1 MPYTQVT
8 DRVWQCNDCGAHAGS
23 PRDVKHHG
31 TCKPG
36 ESKKW
41 EEIYENANAWI
52 DCNWFEVIDCNE
64 DTQEIYH
71 AVCTKPSPCW
81 PNCKSCTD
89 REAYMD
95 TVAQVQEADM
105 LGAVVPPVLMR
116 SKSAVLMPSDVEVL
130 TGSVNRTVRIDRAED
145 AEVKRLYH
153 IYKSL

>member
-8 DRVWQCNDCGAHAGS
+8 ERVWQCNDCGAHAGS

-52 DCNWFEVIDCNE
+52 DCNWFEVIDCDE
-64 DTQEIYH
+64 DTQKIYH
-71 AVCTKPSPCW
+71 AVCSMPSTCW
-81 PNCKSCTD
+81 PNCASCTD
-89 REAYMD
+89 RKAYKD
-95 TVAQVQEADM
+95 VVAEVQEADA
-105 LGAVVPPVLMR
+105 LGVCTPTVLMR
-116 SKSAVLMPSDVEVL
+116 SNSAVLMPSDVEIL
-130 TGSVNRTVRIDRAED
+130 IGSINRRVRINPDED

-153 IYKSL
+153 MWESL